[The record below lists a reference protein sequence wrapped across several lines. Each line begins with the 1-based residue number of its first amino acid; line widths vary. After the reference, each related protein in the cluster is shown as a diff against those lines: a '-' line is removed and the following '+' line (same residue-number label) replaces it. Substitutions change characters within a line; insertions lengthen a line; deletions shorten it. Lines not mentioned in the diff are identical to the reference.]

1 MLKSAILVALG
12 YDVLVIIYPS
22 YPLCIVDSLEHQFS
36 LKTKMTCFI
45 CP

>member
-12 YDVLVIIYPS
+12 YDVLVIIYPP
-22 YPLCIVDSLEHQFS
+22 YPLCMLDSIEPHFS